1 METCMAS
8 SKSLNNRPAH
18 EPLQLNG
25 EPKGEEKVSTALVVD
40 DDPSIVL
47 MVQLM
52 LERLGFK
59 VDLARNG
66 KEAQCLV
73 DDERI
78 YDLVVTDLSMPY
90 VDGFELAEWVKNFT
104 RRTKVVIIS
113 GCLTD
118 DDIDRFN
125 KTGLIDRWIAKPFG
139 FKELADV
146 LRELD
151 VIPFAG

>member
-1 METCMAS
+1 MAHY
-8 SKSLNNRPAH
+8 KLLNKRDDH
-18 EPLQLNG
+18 EASQLAG
-25 EPKGEEKVSTALVVD
+25 EPKGEEQLKSALVVD

-66 KEAQCLV
+66 REAQCLV
-73 DDERI
+73 DDERF

-90 VDGFELAEWVKNFT
+90 VDGFELAEWVRKFT
-104 RRTKVVIIS
+104 KKTRVVIIS

-118 DDIDRFN
+118 GDIDRFI
-125 KTGLIDRWIAKPFG
+125 KSGLVDRWIAKPFG
-139 FKELADV
+139 FRELTDV
-146 LRELD
+146 LGEIGLVSTLSRS
-151 VIPFAG
+151 V